1 MGKPSVTPPTVLRSG
16 EVMPPRMGR
25 PFVVSSTV
33 FRSLR
38 ASVLCISMERGNLP
52 SKKSTITG
60 LSVVVSTTTAKKS
73 CHFDICLEEL
83 FVYLKVGVG

>member
-1 MGKPSVTPPTVLRSG
+1 
-16 EVMPPRMGR
+16 
-25 PFVVSSTV
+25 
-33 FRSLR
+33 
-38 ASVLCISMERGNLP
+38 MERGNLP